1 MDKKTVPHHK
11 YSYIPKQN
19 RKLIYEYLFK
29 EGVIVVEKDAKI
41 ARHPHLNVPNLHIMM
56 TLKSLKSKKYVDE
69 KYNWK
74 HQYFILNNEGIEFL
88 REFLHLPPSIFPA
101 TLSKKTVNRAPKIEE
116 EFSRELRQPMG
127 RGRQEGKTALNFK
140 DVAALVR
147 RSSSSSTTCRSA
159 D

>member
-1 MDKKTVPHHK
+1 MDKKTLPHHK

-41 ARHPHLNVPNLHIMM
+41 PRHPHLNIPNLHIMM
-56 TLKSLKSKKYVDE
+56 TLKSLKSRKYVEE

-101 TLSKKTVNRAPKIEE
+101 TLSKKTINRAPKIDD

-127 RGRQEGKTALNFK
+127 RGRMYDKRNF
-140 DVAALVR
+140 D
-147 RSSSSSTTCRSA
+147 
-159 D
+159 